1 MIGML
6 QAGAK
11 LKAKFLGSVITDN
24 SRKNI
29 EIICRPNSDKVQ
41 GNSPQ
46 DARKNVNINFRE
58 TREKKCSEIHRVDT
72 RKMSRKLSRRDP
84 KILDNLRDT
93 YEKYRDFSS

>member
-11 LKAKFLGSVITDN
+11 LQAKFLGSVTTDI

-41 GNSPQ
+41 DNSPQ
-46 DARKNVNINFRE
+46 HA
-58 TREKKCSEIHRVDT
+58 
-72 RKMSRKLSRRDP
+72 
-84 KILDNLRDT
+84 
-93 YEKYRDFSS
+93 

>member
-46 DARKNVNINFRE
+46 DAR
-58 TREKKCSEIHRVDT
+58 
-72 RKMSRKLSRRDP
+72 
-84 KILDNLRDT
+84 
-93 YEKYRDFSS
+93 